1 MIYGNIKNVN
11 KPVSK
16 IFLGTASK
24 PFMRGQ
30 NCDGLLNAALA
41 CGINAIDTARVYGR
55 SERAIGGWL
64 KRCDRRNEVVL
75 LSKCCHPNAFG
86 ARVTPRAMRADLK
99 KSLAALGTGYI
110 DIYLLHRDD
119 QSTPVG
125 PLVEEFNSMHA
136 SGKIGAFGG
145 SNWSYARIAEANEYA
160 YSHSL
165 IPFTVSSP
173 NFSLASQNADIWG
186 GGVSISGDEGRAER
200 LQYKESKMA
209 VVAYSSLAR
218 GLFSGRVNSAQ
229 GAAAFKQLDKFAV
242 KGYLSEQNLARLARS
257 EVLAKEL
264 GATVSQ
270 TALAYVL
277 CCGLNSFA
285 VVGSSS
291 AERTAHN
298 VAAADIVLTSEQIAR
313 LESGHYF

>member
-1 MIYGNIKNVN
+1 
-11 KPVSK
+11 
-16 IFLGTASK
+16 
-24 PFMRGQ
+24 
-30 NCDGLLNAALA
+30 
-41 CGINAIDTARVYGR
+41 
-55 SERAIGGWL
+55 
-64 KRCDRRNEVVL
+64 
-75 LSKCCHPNAFG
+75 
-86 ARVTPRAMRADLK
+86 
-99 KSLAALGTGYI
+99 
-110 DIYLLHRDD
+110 
-119 QSTPVG
+119 
-125 PLVEEFNSMHA
+125 MHA

-218 GLFSGRVNSAQ
+218 GLFSGSVNSAQ
-229 GAAAFKQLDKFAV
+229 GAAAFNQLDKFAV
-242 KGYLSEQNLARLARS
+242 KGYLSEQNLARLARC

-298 VAAADIVLTSEQIAR
+298 AAAADIVLTSEQIAR